1 MALPK
6 DPHLV
11 KRMKFFSLIFKDQ
24 EVVPNKRVLSPDA
37 YSAVLNAQELLEKT
51 QEDCDAYT
59 QNTREEC
66 AKLREEAKNQGFQE
80 GSEAWSKQL
89 AFLAT
94 ETAAMREQIKSSL
107 VPLAI
112 ASVKKI
118 IGKELETK
126 PETVVSIISESLKE
140 LTQNKRIIIHI
151 NPQDLAIVEQHRPEL
166 KKLVEY
172 ADVLLLS
179 PKASVSP
186 GGCIIET
193 ETGIVNAQL
202 DVQLAALEQ
211 AFSAILKQ
219 KKSTAAPTPDQPQ
232 SKEA

>member
-94 ETAAMREQIKSSL
+94 ETAAMREQIKSYL

-112 ASVKKI
+112 ACV
-118 IGKELETK
+118 
-126 PETVVSIISESLKE
+126 
-140 LTQNKRIIIHI
+140 
-151 NPQDLAIVEQHRPEL
+151 
-166 KKLVEY
+166 
-172 ADVLLLS
+172 
-179 PKASVSP
+179 
-186 GGCIIET
+186 
-193 ETGIVNAQL
+193 
-202 DVQLAALEQ
+202 
-211 AFSAILKQ
+211 
-219 KKSTAAPTPDQPQ
+219 
-232 SKEA
+232 

>member
-24 EVVPNKRVLSPDA
+24 EVVPNKKVLSPDA
-37 YSAVLNAQELLEKT
+37 YTTVLNAQELLEKT

-59 QNTREEC
+59 QHTHEEC
-66 AKLREEAKNQGFQE
+66 ANLRAEAKNQGFQE

-89 AFLAT
+89 AFLIT
-94 ETAAMREQIKSSL
+94 ETQAMRDQIKSSL

-118 IGKELETK
+118 IGKKLETK

-140 LTQNKRIIIHI
+140 LTQNKRIVIHI

-211 AFSAILKQ
+211 AFSAALKQ
-219 KKSTAAPTPDQPQ
+219 KQPTETFSTDQTQ
-232 SKEA
+232 SKEG